1 MKRGTY
7 SYSVYGLNVES
18 LIPLPELPP
27 GTGRPDVII
36 RYGSVPTSIQGAVA
50 IGAFYQGAPG
60 RFLLLVEGV
69 ARYLVID
76 GKQILIE
83 REPGS
88 TDEEVGLFLLGCAF
102 APLLQQQGLLPLHC
116 SGIVADG
123 SCVAFVGP
131 SGTGKSTLAGAF
143 LKRGYRILTDDI
155 CVVSL
160 DSHGSPLAYPG
171 YPQLKLWG
179 DSVGKLEENLES
191 LTRIRPG
198 INKFRRPIGEE
209 FYEDPLPMAR
219 LYVLGVSD
227 VCRIVVAPMRG
238 ADKLLAIIG
247 NTYHLGF
254 LDCLGKRPEH
264 FRQCHA
270 LAEKLTLRKVTRPR
284 APFLLDELVS
294 ALEADFSQ

>member
-1 MKRGTY
+1 MQRGTY

-27 GTGRPDVII
+27 GRGRPDVII
-36 RYGSVPTSIQGAVA
+36 QYGSVPTSLQGAEA
-50 IGAFYQGAPG
+50 IGGFYQGAPG
-60 RFLLLVEGV
+60 CFLLLVEGV

-83 REPGS
+83 REQS
-88 TDEEVGLFLLGCAF
+88 ATDEEVGLFLLGCAF
-102 APLLQQQGLLPLHC
+102 ASLLQQQGLLPLHS

-123 SCVAFVGP
+123 NCIAFLGP

-155 CVVSL
+155 CVISL
-160 DSHGSPLAYPG
+160 DSNGSPVAYPG
-171 YPQLKLWG
+171 YPQLKLWMDTAG
-179 DSVGKLEENLES
+179 ELGEDLES
-191 LTRIRPG
+191 LARISPG
-198 INKFRRPIGEE
+198 IDKFRRPIGEE
-209 FYEDPLPMAR
+209 FYEDPLPMTR

-227 VCRIVVAPMRG
+227 ACQIEVAPMRG
-238 ADKLLAIIG
+238 AEKLRAIIG

-254 LDCLGKRPEH
+254 LDGLGKRPEH

-270 LAEKLTLRKVTRPR
+270 LAEKLNVCKVTRPR
-284 APFLLDELVS
+284 APFLLDELVG
-294 ALEADFSQ
+294 ALEADFS